1 MAHPKNDHRHSRF
14 LQPRRPLQ
22 TLYPQVRRH
31 VITPDGLDEG
41 IPSEG
46 SKNSL
51 DREGRRV
58 LSTTQEGSHVGT
70 HPPSPPRMGQ
80 PFIIDPDSS
89 QYSIG
94 AVLQLSFQD
103 PDGRT
108 RLHPIAYESK
118 KLTETEQRYATQE
131 KELLAA
137 KYALNHWRHF
147 VEGSEI
153 HIRTDHESLRTK
165 RNGLASS

>member
-1 MAHPKNDHRHSRF
+1 
-14 LQPRRPLQ
+14 
-22 TLYPQVRRH
+22 
-31 VITPDGLDEG
+31 
-41 IPSEG
+41 
-46 SKNSL
+46 
-51 DREGRRV
+51 
-58 LSTTQEGSHVGT
+58 
-70 HPPSPPRMGQ
+70 MGQ